1 MTIFF
6 LILRID
12 IINNSTTIYFI
23 KFLTD
28 AA

>member
-1 MTIFF
+1 

-23 KFLTD
+23 KFLAD